1 MSCVDCDCPSD
12 RGAHFWYAPKSG
24 GKVDYER
31 RYINVINL
39 SRRLS
44 REACTQ
50 ICEGVKSVGGTAE
63 KLPAPN
69 MLLLNEGV
77 TLHVSVCRGRA
88 RPKLAMI
95 WTLLI
100 QQEVADVSVIIRMKP
115 PSTSPLDF
123 FVIPAAARMR
133 GAWQTREK
141 DNDAVLEV
149 YRFDSLQSF
158 IESFR
163 RFSYRGQL

>member
-1 MSCVDCDCPSD
+1 
-12 RGAHFWYAPKSG
+12 
-24 GKVDYER
+24 
-31 RYINVINL
+31 
-39 SRRLS
+39 
-44 REACTQ
+44 
-50 ICEGVKSVGGTAE
+50 
-63 KLPAPN
+63 
-69 MLLLNEGV
+69 
-77 TLHVSVCRGRA
+77 
-88 RPKLAMI
+88 MI